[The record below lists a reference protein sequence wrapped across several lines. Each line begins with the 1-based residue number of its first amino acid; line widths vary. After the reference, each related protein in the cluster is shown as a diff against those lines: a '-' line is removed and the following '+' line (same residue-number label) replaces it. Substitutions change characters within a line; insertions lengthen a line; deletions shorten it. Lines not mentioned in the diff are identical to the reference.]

1 MSKIKILAL
10 GGMGENGKNMY
21 VVDVDNQLFVFDA
34 GLIYPEIDLYGI
46 DAVIPNIDFL
56 IQNKDRIAGIFIS
69 HGHEDH
75 IGALPYLLQKI
86 NARVYGM
93 HFTISLIEQL
103 LELNKMPLSNYKL
116 YRINDAKTLKF
127 GNVSVSFYNVNH
139 SIPEAAGIV
148 LKTEDGAIVYATDF
162 NFARPINDKYKISYD
177 KLLELSK
184 QKVLA
189 VLAESIGATDT
200 VRSANDQIF
209 DAEISNAVSHSKG
222 NIFVMGYSTDLARIQ
237 KIASMAVKTGRK
249 IAIVG
254 RKGEQIVNMTIKTNY
269 LNVDSSSLVSLD
281 EVHENL
287 IVFVVGTYQ
296 EPYFLLGQII
306 NNKIKNVRV
315 TENDLLIGLSDPVPG
330 TEVYALR
337 ILDEVYKRDL
347 NFLEIEK
354 KKLRTTHATID
365 DLTQLYAITKPKYY
379 IPIKGEERHL
389 MRHRRLITEL
399 GNNPDK
405 IISLSDGNVAI
416 FENGEF
422 KGYEKVPIGKLY
434 VDGTLTGSV
443 DDEIVKERDLL
454 SKVGVIEIVATVD
467 SKQKTIVKEPSVI
480 TKGFV
485 YQKFDEKAYELV
497 NTAVDKVLNNS
508 FKKKHFVL
516 EDVEEEVSNEVRKLV
531 LRLIK
536 TEVTIIPIVIDL
548 KNTKYQ

>member
-21 VVDVDNQLFVFDA
+21 VVDVDEQLFVFDA

-56 IQNKDRIAGIFIS
+56 IENKERIAGIFIS

-86 NARVYGM
+86 NARVYGT

-116 YRINDAKTLKF
+116 YRINDSKTLKF

-148 LKTEDGAIVYATDF
+148 LKTPDGAIVYATDF

-189 VLAESIGATDT
+189 VMAESIGATDT

-209 DAEISNAVSHSKG
+209 DAEISNAVSHSTG

-269 LNVDSSSLVSLD
+269 LNVDSSSIVSLD
-281 EVHENL
+281 DVHENL
-287 IVFVVGTYQ
+287 MVFVVGTYQ

-306 NNKIKNVRV
+306 NNKIKNVKV

-365 DLTQLYAITKPKYY
+365 DLTQLYAITKPQYY
-379 IPIKGEERHL
+379 IPVKGEERHL

-399 GNNPDK
+399 GAPEEA
-405 IISLSDGNVAI
+405 ILSLSDGNVVVI
-416 FENGEF
+416 EDGKFV
-422 KGYEKVPIGKLY
+422 GYEHVNTGKLY

-443 DDEIVKERDLL
+443 DDEIVNERNLL
-454 SKVGVIEIVATVD
+454 SKVGVIEIVLTVD
-467 SKQKTIVKEPSVI
+467 SKQKTIVKEPSII

-497 NTAVDKVLNNS
+497 NNVINKVLTNA
-508 FKKKHFVL
+508 FKKKQFNITEV
-516 EDVEEEVSNEVRKLV
+516 EDEINNEVKKLV

-536 TEVTIIPIVIDL
+536 TDVTILPIIIDI
-548 KNTKYQ
+548 KNTKY